1 MKKQILKA
9 FLVLAVVASA
19 STAMATTSIVS
30 TTMIGAGNTF
40 TPSTKVGISV
50 TAINTSYV
58 AGSCHL
64 NGTKEYGT
72 LGGSNLTVAAGK
84 DDTSKIYTK
93 DIPTQ
98 ATTNTVGVPTPQTS
112 ALALQG
118 SGWQ

>member
-9 FLVLAVVASA
+9 FLVLAVVGSASA
-19 STAMATTSIVS
+19 AMAETTIVG

-40 TPSTKVGISV
+40 TPSTKVGISISAV
-50 TAINTSYV
+50 ATAYA

-72 LGGSNLTVAAGK
+72 VGGTGITGTYADA
-84 DDTSKIYTK
+84 SKIYTK

-98 ATTNTVGVPTPQTS
+98 STTNNVGVPTPQTT
-112 ALALQG
+112 ATQLQG
-118 SGWQ
+118 TWQ